1 MGFLLIRVE
10 GPFLVAV
17 PYARKIEWESE
28 YFNFPLKNL
37 VNPLLFIG
45 GFVYGVL
52 LLQQML
58 LKMS

>member
-10 GPFLVAV
+10 GPFLVSV